1 MAYQRGTI
9 GSYKQWADQVG
20 DQSYTFENFLP
31 YFEKSLNFTPPDM
44 NKRAHNATPEYDLST
59 LGNGKGPLSVTFA
72 NYAQAFSSWAQKGL
86 AEIGI
91 GPING
96 FTSGKLL
103 GSSYCL
109 STIEASTMTRE
120 SSETA
125 FLEPA
130 LSNSN
135 LYVFQSTLGK
145 KIIFDADKRATGVQV
160 DTEGKV
166 YTLSA
171 NKEVVLS
178 AGAFQSPQLLMVS
191 GVGPKETL
199 AKHNIPVIADR
210 PGVGQNM
217 WVSNF
222 IHELLR
228 DVLNRA
234 DCKSGPHSFRTRVS
248 SQRDYGL
255 LAGQSS
261 IRTASS

>member
-1 MAYQRGTI
+1 MPQY
-9 GSYKQWADQVG
+9 
-20 DQSYTFENFLP
+20 
-31 YFEKSLNFTPPDM
+31 
-44 NKRAHNATPEYDLST
+44 HLST
-59 LGNGKGPLSVTFA
+59 LGNGQGPLSVTFA

-91 GPING
+91 RPING

-103 GSSYCL
+103 GSSYSI

-130 LSNSN
+130 LSNPN

-145 KIIFDADKRATGVQV
+145 KILFNAEKRATGVQV

-171 NKEVVLS
+171 RKEVVLS

-199 AKHNIPVIADR
+199 TKHNIPVVADR

-217 WVSNF
+217 WVS
-222 IHELLR
+222 IE
-228 DVLNRA
+228 
-234 DCKSGPHSFRTRVS
+234 
-248 SQRDYGL
+248 
-255 LAGQSS
+255 
-261 IRTASS
+261 